1 MKYIIEAIVRMGL
14 LQLLIEIYKSQGRE
28 GVERMLTIPEQQIK
42 KITDKSG
49 ANFEDVIRERNQS
62 RDETLDFIEKALNV
76 DIGED

>member
-28 GVERMLTIPEQQIK
+28 AVERMLTISENQIK

-49 ANFEDVIRERNQS
+49 ANFEDVIKERNQS

-76 DIGED
+76 DIEED